1 MPRPPDPPDE
11 FLVAIGKV
19 TARWNYLE
27 QVLNMLLIHMLG
39 ESIVE
44 ERPHIVFAHMAFP
57 QKMDVLSALAEQLI
71 KGGYPWLAEH
81 KSGIVSS
88 IKQAQN
94 KRNMII
100 HDVWGTKGGKVVRAS
115 ITARGSFKLSWTEVV
130 IEDLNAAIQIIEDAQ
145 AALEGLGDL
154 FRLHAGVVHTKDK
167 K

>member
-11 FLVAIGKV
+11 FFVAIGKV

-27 QVLNMLLIHMLG
+27 QILNMLLIHMLG
-39 ESIVE
+39 SSITE

-57 QKMDVLSALAEQLI
+57 QKMDVFSGLAEALI

-88 IKQAQN
+88 LTQAQK
-94 KRNMII
+94 KRNVIV
-100 HDVWGTKGGKVVRAS
+100 HDVWGMKDGKVVRAS
-115 ITARGSFKLSWTEVV
+115 ITARGLFKLSWTEVV
-130 IEDLNAAIQIIEDAQ
+130 IKDLNAAIEIIEAAQ
-145 AALEGLGDL
+145 ASLEKLGEL
-154 FRLHAGVVHTKDK
+154 FASHGDGSHTEGK